1 MDPACGSGHFLL
13 AAARRMAAEIARIE
27 SASDVPDEETRRHAL
42 REVVRHCIY
51 GVDKNPLSV
60 ELCRTALWIE
70 TIEPGKPLSFL
81 DAHIRCGDSLVGVFD
96 PKIMEEGIPPE
107 AYAALSGDEKTVCS
121 ALKAE
126 NKKVKIGHAT
136 QGDLFDQE
144 GFQKQATEAGRFE
157 AMPEDTVEQ
166 IAAKQKAWAEAVSA
180 SRENRDRL
188 RADLFVGAFLT
199 TKTAGTKAVVPT
211 NADLNKVLAELPPR
225 PGVAD
230 FARELAVKHQTFH
243 WFLEFPHVF
252 ARTLSGS
259 RTPGFD
265 VVLGNPPWERIKLQE
280 QEFFAA
286 RNPAIA
292 AAPNQAARGRLIAA
306 LNRPDAPP
314 SDRALWNEFQAAR
327 HDAEAAS
334 QFTRESGRFPLTGCG
349 DVNTYALFSE
359 LFLNLPNQ
367 SGRAGLIVP
376 SGIATDDSTK
386 KFFGEISGTNRLAR
400 LADFENSL
408 PLFSGVHRSYK
419 FVLLT
424 IGRNEPKG
432 VFSFFAQQPSDLE
445 DERRIFTLTAADI
458 ALINPNTRTCP
469 VFRTTADAEITKKIY
484 SRIPV
489 LINEAAGAEGNPWG
503 ITFMRM
509 FDMSND
515 SGLFKT
521 YAQLAATQG
530 LELRGN
536 CFYEKARPADSPD
549 TASLDRP
556 NPAWLP
562 LYEAKMIHQFDH
574 RWATY
579 ETDGETVRNVTPE
592 EKADPAFQPLP
603 RYWVPAE
610 EVYLKIT
617 RIPPGLKQ
625 GWIDSDDKV
634 MRYVLAYWLAGYFQN
649 HGESRKC
656 NTIVQNILGGG
667 LSGPFQAVSDWLGSQ
682 KTEKD
687 YPLTDEEHRSIL
699 AALTEGPKAD
709 IHAFVTTLIIHRS
722 PKWLL
727 GWRDITNATNER
739 TIIAA
744 IFPRA
749 ASGDTLLLK
758 FPFNATPVQC
768 AALNANLDSL
778 ICDYVARQKIGG
790 THLKYHVFRQ
800 IAVLPA
806 AAYSDADLGF
816 IAQRQLELLCISN
829 DMRDV
834 ARDIIADCRQRGIAL
849 NILCIGISGQAA
861 DSDDIPEQYEYIPER
876 RAVLRAELDAYYAYL
891 YGLTRDELR
900 YVLDPADVHG
910 EEFPGETFRVL
921 KNNEMR
927 QFGEYR
933 TRRLVLEAWDRLTA
947 DGTFARRGPPPDFS
961 AEIAQAALRAATPPE
976 PESEPSKKPSRAKK
990 TVSRSKKAP
999 SAAPAAPSDTTSP
1012 TMKDLFDIPTDD
1024 TSNE

>member
-1 MDPACGSGHFLL
+1 MHRTPNSTPSERNHDPQQTTPRPSTQPPKPLLLTPTPPFPNRQSPIANPHSLLATTALLRIRIIDPACGSGHFLL

-51 GVDKNPLSV
+51 GVDKNPLAV

-166 IAAKQKAWAEAVSA
+166 IAAKQKAWAETVSA
-180 SRENRDRL
+180 SRDNRDRL
-188 RADLFVGAFLT
+188 RADLFVGAFLA
-199 TKTAGTKAVVPT
+199 TKTAGTKAIVPT
-211 NADLNKVLAELPPR
+211 NADLNKVLAQLPPR

-230 FARELAVKHQTFH
+230 FVRELSVKHQTFH

-252 ARTLSGS
+252 ARTLTGS
-259 RTPGFD
+259 CTPGFD
-265 VVLGNPPWERIKLQE
+265 VVLGNPPWEVSQLSE
-280 QEFFAA
+280 EEFFAA
-286 RNPAIA
+286 KSSDIANLAGDVRKRAIEQLKSTNPVLFGLYLDAK
-292 AAPNQAARGRLIAA
+292 RL
-306 LNRPDAPP
+306 
-314 SDRALWNEFQAAR
+314 F
-327 HDAEAAS
+327 EA
-334 QFTRESGRFPLTGCG
+334 QNNYVRESGRFKLTCEGKL
-349 DVNTYALFSE
+349 NTYALFSE
-359 LFLNLPNQ
+359 LFLHLPNQ

-386 KFFGEISGTNRLAR
+386 KFFGEISSTNRLAR

-408 PLFSGVHRSYK
+408 PLFPGVHRSYK

-469 VFRTTADAEITKKIY
+469 VFRTTADAELTKMIY
-484 SRIPV
+484 RRIPV
-489 LINEAAGAEGNPWG
+489 LINENQPDTGNPWG
-503 ITFMRM
+503 ITFRQGLFNMT
-509 FDMSND
+509 SD

-536 CFYEKARPADSPD
+536 CFYEKARPADTPD

-617 RIPPGLKQ
+617 RVPPVLKQ
-625 GWIDSDDKV
+625 AWKDSDDKV
-634 MRYVLAYWLAGYFQN
+634 MRYMLAYWLAGYFQN
-649 HGESRKC
+649 HGESQKC
-656 NTIVQNILGGG
+656 NTIVQNILGGAVF
-667 LSGPFQAVSDWLGSQ
+667 GPVQAISDWLASQ
-682 KTEKD
+682 KLEKE
-687 YPLTDEEHRSIL
+687 YPLSLEEHRAIL
-699 AALTEGPKAD
+699 AALAEGPKAD
-709 IHAFVTTLIIHRS
+709 IRSFVGNLIIRRS
-722 PKWLL
+722 PTWLM
-727 GWRDITNATNER
+727 GWRDICRATDVR
-739 TIIAA
+739 TVISGA
-744 IFPRA
+744 FPT
-749 ASGDTLLLK
+749 SGCGDKFLLVL
-758 FPFNATPVQC
+758 PSQSIS
-768 AALNANLDSL
+768 LNMGVLANLNVLPLDF
-778 ICDYVARQKIGG
+778 VARQKLGG
-790 THLKYHVFRQ
+790 TSLKYYTMRQ
-800 IAVLPA
+800 FPILPPE
-806 AAYSDADLGF
+806 AYSQVDSHF
-816 IAQRQLELLCISN
+816 IIPRIFELVYVSN
-829 DMRDV
+829 NIYSFAKGLV
-834 ARDIIADCRQRGIAL
+834 ADCREL
-849 NILCIGISGQAA
+849 NIEFPSLSSIKNEHLKHTSTALKA
-861 DSDDIPEQYEYIPER
+861 FPFDPDR
-876 RAVLRAELDAYYAYL
+876 RSLLRAELDAYYAYL
-891 YGLTRDELR
+891 YGLNRKQLR
-900 YVLDPADVHG
+900 YILDPADLTRREVETILDPF
-910 EEFPGETFRVL
+910 EEVADPLDRAGYEARVATSGYPGETFRVL
-921 KNNEMR
+921 KER
-927 QFGEYR
+927 ELREFGEYR
-933 TRRLVLEAWDRLTA
+933 TR
-947 DGTFARRGPPPDFS
+947 
-961 AEIAQAALRAATPPE
+961 
-976 PESEPSKKPSRAKK
+976 
-990 TVSRSKKAP
+990 
-999 SAAPAAPSDTTSP
+999 
-1012 TMKDLFDIPTDD
+1012 
-1024 TSNE
+1024 